1 MTSPPLDYEG
11 QKERGDVAEKYVLIL
26 IEEKAALLADN
37 ARMREVL
44 EDREAAQ
51 SQPLGD
57 AQERSPDLPLSDGEV
72 TWATA
77 PIGETLWG
85 VYGPDCFPTVFA
97 CRLRDYPG
105 AGRAIWGFS
114 VYRRQRGFRTLGTGK
129 DWAEKNGLRLFLTRA
144 GAFNH
149 IASLFP
155 PPPSDHVGGEG

>member
-1 MTSPPLDYEG
+1 M
-11 QKERGDVAEKYVLIL
+11 QIER
-26 IEEKAALLADN
+26 
-37 ARMREVL
+37 
-44 EDREAAQ
+44 EDKGSAQ
-51 SQPLGD
+51 SQP
-57 AQERSPDLPLSDGEV
+57 SPASPSDCAENGALHSGGEV

-97 CRLRDYPG
+97 CRLKDYPG

-144 GAFNH
+144 AAFSH